1 MDCRTNKTPD
11 EVLKERAFGGTYFYS
26 SVNQKWHKK
35 SWKEF
40 DQLKNIDQSIIA
52 QVFMLLVLIN
62 MVLNV
67 KHL

>member
-11 EVLKERAFGGTYFYS
+11 EVLKEHAFGGTYFCS

-40 DQLKNIDQSIIA
+40 DQLKNIDQSN
-52 QVFMLLVLIN
+52 MLKFLCC
-62 MVLNV
+62 
-67 KHL
+67 